1 MQIELSNN
9 WFALLLVNESLDEE
23 LFDTSFEAKQQLSK
37 KGSIVYYDII
47 WLEVTLYPEYYFFD
61 PLEIMFWLIHKQ

>member
-1 MQIELSNN
+1 MQIELYNN

-47 WLEVTLYPEYYFFD
+47 WLEVTLSRVLFFWS
-61 PLEIMFWLIHKQ
+61 FGNYVLINT

>member
-9 WFALLLVNESLDEE
+9 WFALLLVNELLDED

-37 KGSIVYYDII
+37 KGSIVYHYII
-47 WLEVTLYPEYYFFD
+47 WLEVSRVLFFWSFGNYVF
-61 PLEIMFWLIHKQ
+61 INT

>member
-1 MQIELSNN
+1 MQFEIELSNN
-9 WFALLLVNESLDEE
+9 WFALLLVNEVLDED

-47 WLEVTLYPEYYFFD
+47 WLEVTLFD
-61 PLEIMFWLIHKQ
+61 QKGT

>member
-37 KGSIVYYDII
+37 KGSIAHYDII
-47 WLEVTLYPEYYFFD
+47 WLEVSRVLFLWSFGNYV
-61 PLEIMFWLIHKQ
+61 LINT